1 MSIFKEL
8 SILYLLV
15 VFFIFK
21 YNVFMKIEYKVKE
34 NEKNINEILKDTFH
48 ISSRLCGKLKKNHC
62 LKIIR
67 TNQTAKHSESNSTIS
82 KSNNN
87 IIQNTSENRNP
98 NVLHYGDVLII
109 DLDYEEDTSNIISV
123 NKPLKTLYEDEF
135 VLAVNKPAFMP
146 VHPSMNHFTDS
157 LSNIVRAYFDKNG
170 IHKKRHIKSVD
181 KKT

>member
-67 TNQTAKHSESNSTIS
+67 TNQT
-82 KSNNN
+82 
-87 IIQNTSENRNP
+87 
-98 NVLHYGDVLII
+98 
-109 DLDYEEDTSNIISV
+109 
-123 NKPLKTLYEDEF
+123 KTFGE
-135 VLAVNKPAFMP
+135 
-146 VHPSMNHFTDS
+146 
-157 LSNIVRAYFDKNG
+157 
-170 IHKKRHIKSVD
+170 
-181 KKT
+181 